1 MTTSLPPTSKLP
13 AETILLGGD
22 EMDIT
27 HIELHPFDAAHQ
39 LFLAAR

>member
-1 MTTSLPPTSKLP
+1 MTTSLLPTSKLP
-13 AETILLGGD
+13 TEPVLLDGD